1 MNVLLIEP
9 DYKNKYPPIGLMKI
23 STYHKNRGDKVLFH
37 KGFLESDKL
46 KEVNRVYITSLF
58 TFYFDKTVKTIE
70 YYQKYFDNSNI
81 YAGGI
86 MVTIM
91 PQKVHE
97 KVGNIHLLTGLL
109 TDSSCLGLN
118 DKINIDELPLDYSI
132 LDECEYEYP
141 AGDNYYSYTTR
152 GCPNHCS
159 FCAVPILE
167 PVYSITNNIKQQIIF
182 ANKMYGERRNLL
194 LLDNNIFNLE
204 IKDMRILVDD
214 LKSIGFTKEPTY
226 IKETPYEHIIRY
238 PKNNVSSRLL
248 NKTEVFL
255 RNFQKKIRNE
265 ESQKV
270 YSHFLSGIDLCQ
282 NKKIYFC
289 GHKKEILPIIQK
301 YKYKTK
307 MKRYIDFNQGLEA
320 GRITKEKMS
329 ILSELPLRPVRIA
342 FDHYTPTFVQKYTNA
357 IKISTNCGIK
367 EFSNYMLYNYQD
379 SPDDLWHRLKINIDL
394 AKKFNI
400 NIFSFPM
407 KYMPITET
415 DRKYIGANWNKK
427 FLSGVQAILLVSKG
441 IVADGESFFY
451 RAFGKDCDEFKKILS
466 MPKDFI
472 IYRAFY
478 EKRGLTLQWET
489 LYDLLDESE
498 RKTLIQI
505 LSEAPSP
512 STSPSNFNISQI
524 LKFYTHD
531 YRYETIKKRDCS

>member
-1 MNVLLIEP
+1 MKILLVEP
-9 DYKNKYPPIGLMKI
+9 NYKNKYPPIGLMKI
-23 STYHKNRGDKVLFH
+23 STYHKNRGDEVIFY
-37 KGFLESDKL
+37 KGLLSPNEL
-46 KEVNRVYITSLF
+46 KQINRVYITSLF
-58 TFYFDKTVKTIE
+58 TFYFDKTVKTVE

-91 PQKVHE
+91 TQKFRE

-118 DKINIDELPLDYSI
+118 DNINIDALPLDYSI

-141 AGDNYYSYTTR
+141 AGDNYFSYTTR

-167 PVYSITNNIKQQIIF
+167 PTYSITNNIKEQITF
-182 ANKMYGERRNLL
+182 TSKMYGDRRNLL

-204 IKDMRILVDD
+204 IEDLRKITDD

-226 IKETPYEHIIRY
+226 IRETLYERVIRY
-238 PKNNVSSRLL
+238 PKSKTSLRLL
-248 NKTEVFL
+248 NKTETFL
-255 RNFQKKIRNE
+255 RDFQKKIRNKNDQE
-265 ESQKV
+265 I
-270 YSHFLSGIDLCQ
+270 YARFLTGVDTCQ

-289 GHKKEILPIIQK
+289 GHKKQILPIIQK

-307 MKRYIDFNQGLEA
+307 MKRYVDFNQGLEA
-320 GRITKEKMS
+320 GRITLPKMS

-342 FDHYTPTFVQKYTNA
+342 FDHYTPSFVQKYINA
-357 IKISTNCGIK
+357 INISVSCGIK
-367 EFSNYMLYNYQD
+367 EFSNYMLYNYKD
-379 SPDDLWHRLKINIDL
+379 SPDDLWHRLKINVDL
-394 AKKFNI
+394 ANKLKI

-415 DRKYIGANWNKK
+415 NRKYVGKHWNKK
-427 FLSGVQAILLVSKG
+427 FLSSIHAILLVSKG

-451 RAFGKDCDEFKKILS
+451 RAFGKDCYEFKKILT

-472 IYRAFY
+472 IYRSFY
-478 EKRGLTLQWET
+478 EEKGITTQWEN
-489 LYDLLDESE
+489 LYELLDSSE
-498 RKTLIQI
+498 KEILIKI
-505 LSEAPSP
+505 LSGSTPKIA
-512 STSPSNFNISQI
+512 STSNLSKI
-524 LKFYTHD
+524 LKFYD
-531 YRYETIKKRDCS
+531 DNYFYETIKRRDAQL

>member
-1 MNVLLIEP
+1 MKILLVEP
-9 DYKNKYPPIGLMKI
+9 NYKNKYPPIGLMKI
-23 STYHKNRGDKVLFH
+23 STYHKNRGDEVIFY
-37 KGFLESDKL
+37 KGLLPPKEL
-46 KEVNRVYITSLF
+46 KQINRVYITSLF
-58 TFYFDKTVKTIE
+58 TFYFDKTVKTVA

-91 PQKVHE
+91 PQKFRE

-118 DKINIDELPLDYSI
+118 DNINIDTLPLDYSI

-141 AGDNYYSYTTR
+141 AGDNYFSYTTR

-167 PVYSITNNIKQQIIF
+167 PAYSITNNIKEQITF
-182 ANKMYGERRNLL
+182 TSKMYGDRRNLL

-204 IKDMRILVDD
+204 IADLRKLTDD

-226 IKETPYEHIIRY
+226 IRETLYERVIRY
-238 PKNNVSSRLL
+238 PKSKTSLRLL
-248 NKTEVFL
+248 NKTETFL
-255 RNFQKKIRNE
+255 RDFQKKIRNKNDQE
-265 ESQKV
+265 I
-270 YSHFLSGIDLCQ
+270 YARFLTGVDACQ

-289 GHKKEILPIIQK
+289 GHKKQILPIIQK

-307 MKRYIDFNQGLEA
+307 MKRYVDFNQGLEA
-320 GRITKEKMS
+320 GRITLPKMS

-342 FDHYTPTFVQKYTNA
+342 FDHYTPSFVQKYINA
-357 IKISTNCGIK
+357 INVSVSCGIK
-367 EFSNYMLYNYQD
+367 EFSNYMLYNYKD
-379 SPDDLWHRLKINIDL
+379 SPDDLWHRLKINVDL
-394 AKKFNI
+394 ANKLKI

-415 DRKYIGANWNKK
+415 NRKYVGKYWNKK
-427 FLSGVQAILLVSKG
+427 FLSSIHAILLVSKG

-451 RAFGKDCDEFKKILS
+451 RAFGKDCYEFKKILT

-472 IYRAFY
+472 IYRSFY
-478 EKRGLTLQWET
+478 EERGFTTQWEN
-489 LYDLLDESE
+489 LYKLLDSSE
-498 RKTLIQI
+498 KETLIKI
-505 LSEAPSP
+505 LSGSAPKTA
-512 STSPSNFNISQI
+512 STSNLSKI
-524 LKFYTHD
+524 LKFYD
-531 YRYETIKKRDCS
+531 NNYFYETIKRRDTQL

>member
-1 MNVLLIEP
+1 MKVLLIEP
-9 DYKNKYPPIGLMKI
+9 NYKNKYPPIGLMKI
-23 STYHKNRGDKVLFH
+23 STYHKNRGDEVIFY
-37 KGFLESDKL
+37 KGLLDSSEL
-46 KEVNRVYITSLF
+46 KQINRVYITSLF
-58 TFYFDKTVKTIE
+58 TFYFDKTVKTVE
-70 YYQKYFDNSNI
+70 YYKKYFDDANI

-91 PQKVHE
+91 PEKFRE

-141 AGDNYYSYTTR
+141 AGDNYFSYTTR

-167 PVYSITNNIKQQIIF
+167 PVYSITNNIKEQITF
-182 ANKMYGERRNLL
+182 SAQMYGERRNLL

-204 IKDMRILVDD
+204 VKDLRILVDD
-214 LKSIGFTKEPTY
+214 LKSIGFSKEATY
-226 IKETPYEHIIRY
+226 VQETLYERVIRY
-238 PKNNVSSRLL
+238 PQNRISSRLL
-248 NKTEVFL
+248 NKTEIFL
-255 RNFQKKIRNE
+255 RNFQKKIKNKE
-265 ESQKV
+265 AQKK
-270 YSHFLSGIDLCQ
+270 YAQFLAGIDACQ

-307 MKRYIDFNQGLEA
+307 MKRYVDFNQGLEA
-320 GRITKEKMS
+320 GRITMEKMS

-342 FDHYTPTFVQKYTNA
+342 FDHYTPTFVQKYTDA
-357 IKISTNCGIK
+357 INISTACGIK
-367 EFSNYMLYNYQD
+367 EFSNYMLYNYKD

-394 AKKFNI
+394 AKSLKI

-415 DRKYIGANWNKK
+415 DRKYVGKYWNKK
-427 FLSGVQAILLVSKG
+427 FLSSIQAILLVSKG

-451 RAFGKDCDEFKKILS
+451 RAFGKNCNEFRKILT

-472 IYRAFY
+472 IYRSFY
-478 EKRGLTLQWET
+478 EAKGLTSQWEI
-489 LYDLLDESE
+489 LYEQLDEFE
-498 RKTLIQI
+498 KELLIKI
-505 LSEAPSP
+505 LSES
-512 STSPSNFNISQI
+512 SSQTCSNLNVSKI
-524 LKFYTHD
+524 LKYYSHD
-531 YRYETIKKRDCS
+531 YFYETIKKRDAYS